1 MVGGKGADGQPQS
14 RARNVPPSKVGKSC
28 DGLSFR
34 VVQHEELLRGVAASV
49 KEDRL
54 LSSGVLSI

>member
-1 MVGGKGADGQPQS
+1 MVSLSHVRGMFHLP
-14 RARNVPPSKVGKSC
+14 RVGMKSC
-28 DGLSFR
+28 DGLAFR
-34 VVQHEELLRGVAASV
+34 VVQHEELLRGVAAGV